1 TSCLRAP
8 PSVRIDAQTEP
19 LSFSVAPERLLPL
32 TGCES
37 EVRLADR
44 CSCRCSKAMGKFGDK
59 VTEVADWASSAALA
73 DNTVA
78 SARKVTR
85 LTIRI
90 QPSGSKDLNALAKL
104 ALNEGARF
112 SAPSEIPHY

>member
-1 TSCLRAP
+1 
-8 PSVRIDAQTEP
+8 
-19 LSFSVAPERLLPL
+19 
-32 TGCES
+32 
-37 EVRLADR
+37 
-44 CSCRCSKAMGKFGDK
+44 MGKFGDK

-78 SARKVTR
+78 SARKVTT

-112 SAPSEIPHY
+112 SAHRKSHTTDLQNWALVSSVAGNFPLGPVV

>member
-1 TSCLRAP
+1 
-8 PSVRIDAQTEP
+8 
-19 LSFSVAPERLLPL
+19 
-32 TGCES
+32 
-37 EVRLADR
+37 
-44 CSCRCSKAMGKFGDK
+44 MGKFGDK

-78 SARKVTR
+78 SARKVTT

-112 SAPSEIPHY
+112 SAPSEIPHYRLTKLGVGEQRGWKLSARPGSLMSVGFRFLLHETSPATLHPDDGC

>member
-1 TSCLRAP
+1 
-8 PSVRIDAQTEP
+8 
-19 LSFSVAPERLLPL
+19 
-32 TGCES
+32 
-37 EVRLADR
+37 
-44 CSCRCSKAMGKFGDK
+44 MGKFGDK

-78 SARKVTR
+78 SARKVTT

-104 ALNEGARF
+104 ALERSAHLVPGRF
-112 SAPSEIPHY
+112 GNPILKTYKIGRW